1 MRTMLA
7 HADLN
12 RYAGQFVWLEMNFDK
27 PENQEFFSHFEASGT
42 PTFYVINTEGKV
54 LADQPGAMS
63 EPELRAFLDRGVSL
77 AQNRKTA
84 ADAALE
90 RADALLSTKSPE
102 AVAAYEEVLRLGPPD
117 WPRRPFAQYSLVTAL
132 QLNQQ
137 NQQCAETAARE
148 ASVMKHDNTFAST
161 VVAGMWCLVQSKD
174 AQGDAAASWR
184 TAAVG
189 KLEPLAKQA
198 LSSPET
204 VRDERNELYRTLMY
218 LAIFRNENAQAL
230 MLEDKW
236 LGELDAVKP
245 ADDEERSA
253 VDIARVEAI
262 QIYGDPE
269 RILPALRT
277 SEQTMAHNYNASLRV
292 AQMEKAAKHYD
303 AGIAAC
309 DRGLSREPGALGRS
323 WLLQTKADALKQ
335 KGDPAEARA
344 TLEQALKAAQEIPS
358 QSQRENN
365 VRRIKLALGGA

>member
-1 MRTMLA
+1 MRTMLL
-7 HADLN
+7 HADLS

-27 PENQEFFSHFEASGT
+27 PENQDFFSHFEASGT
-42 PTFYVINTEGKV
+42 PTFYVISAEGKV

-63 EPELRAFLDRGVSL
+63 EAELRAFLDRGVSL
-77 AQNRKTA
+77 AQNRQTS

-90 RADALLSTKSPE
+90 RADALLSTKSPQ
-102 AVAAYEEVLRLGPPD
+102 AVSAYEEVLRLAPAD
-117 WPRRPFAQYSLVTAL
+117 WPRRALAQYSLVTAL

-137 NQQCAETAARE
+137 YQQCAETAARE
-148 ASVMKHDNTFAST
+148 AAVMKHDNAFAST
-161 VVAGMWCLVQSKD
+161 VVAGMWCLI
-174 AQGDAAASWR
+174 QGDAAAAWR
-184 TAAVG
+184 TAAAA
-189 KLEPLAKQA
+189 KLEPLAKEA

-218 LAIFRNENAQAL
+218 LAVSRNEKPQAAS
-230 MLEDKW
+230 LEDRW

-269 RILPALRT
+269 RILPALRR
-277 SEQTMAHNYNASLRV
+277 SEQAMPHNYNASLRV

-303 AGIAAC
+303 AAVAAC

-323 WLLQTKADALKQ
+323 WLLQMKADALKQ
-335 KGDPAEARA
+335 KGDSAAAHES
-344 TLEQALKAAQEIPS
+344 LEQALKAAHEIPS

-365 VRRIKLALGGA
+365 LKRIKQALGGA

>member
-7 HADLN
+7 HADLH

-27 PENQEFFSHFEASGT
+27 PENQEFFSRFAASST
-42 PTFYVINTEGKV
+42 PTFYVINAEGKV

-63 EPELRAFLDRGVSL
+63 EVELRAFLDRGASL
-77 AQNRKTA
+77 VQNRQTP

-102 AVAAYEEVLRLGPPD
+102 AVAAYQEVLRLAPRE
-117 WPRRPFAQYSLVTAL
+117 WLRRPLAQYSLVTAL
-132 QLNQQ
+132 QLNQRHQ
-137 NQQCAETAARE
+137 ECAETAVRE
-148 ASVMKHDNTFAST
+148 ALVMKHDNTFAST
-161 VVAGMWCLVQSKD
+161 VIAGMWCLVQ
-174 AQGDAAASWR
+174 GDEAAAWR
-184 TAAVG
+184 SSAAS

-198 LSSPET
+198 LSSPDT
-204 VRDERNELYRTLMY
+204 IRDERNELYRTLMY
-218 LAIFRNENAQAL
+218 LAISRNESSQAGV
-230 MLEDKW
+230 LEDKW
-236 LGELDAVKP
+236 LGELDSVRP

-269 RILPALRT
+269 RILPALRA
-277 SEQTMAHNYNASLRV
+277 SEQSMAHNYNASLRV

-303 AGIAAC
+303 AAITAC
-309 DRGLSREPGALGRS
+309 ERGLSRDPGAAGRS

-335 KGDPAEARA
+335 KGDSAQARE
-344 TLEQALKAAQEIPS
+344 TLERALKAAQEIPS

-365 VRRIKLALGGA
+365 VRRIKQALGGA